1 MSLRKRNKMQAPLFK
16 PQTEWFPP
24 DDFPD
29 LSKYNEIAI
38 DLETKDPDLKT
49 KGSSSMRGQG
59 DVVGIAIAVK
69 DWAGYYP
76 IAHESGPNMERKKVL
91 GWFADVL
98 KTSADKIFHNAIYD
112 MCWIHRLGLTV
123 HGTVIDTMV
132 MTSLVDEN
140 RFRYD
145 LNSVAQHYTGM
156 GKNESAL
163 QEAAKEWGVDPKAEM
178 YKLPAMYVGEYAERD
193 AEVTLA
199 LWQELKKE
207 IEHQD
212 LQSIVEVEQK
222 VFPCILDMKIKGVR
236 VSESQVDQ
244 LDHQLKLS
252 YDKYIKRINDDTGIY
267 PEVWAAKSIELVCNK
282 LGIDDFDRTEKTQ
295 KPSFTKNYL
304 KNHKHPVLRAIASAR
319 ELDKLKNTFLESI
332 KNYVHNG
339 RIHADIHQLK
349 GDFGGTITG
358 RLSYSNPN
366 LQQLPNYSNI
376 GKGIRS
382 IFMPEKGHRWG
393 CFDYSQQE
401 PRLVVHYALA
411 TLGTTGVQS
420 IADKYDEARE
430 NPDDLDIQLAAD
442 FHSMVAEIADIE
454 RGQAKTINLGLF
466 YGMGKAKLQA
476 QLGVTD
482 SVARDLLA
490 AYHHR
495 VPFVKQLIH
504 HTMDRAQQRGWIRT
518 ILGRKCRFNMWEPAT
533 FGMHKPQT
541 FEDASIE
548 HGSRNIKRAFT
559 YKALNKLIQGSAADM
574 TKQAMINLREA
585 GITPMIQ
592 LHDELNV
599 SYENE
604 QEADKIKEIME
615 QAVPLKVP
623 NKVDFEDGE
632 CWGDIV
638 NNREEEEDKDFF

>member
-1 MSLRKRNKMQAPLFK
+1 MIQRPLFAA
-16 PQTEWFPP
+16 QTEWFPP

-29 LSKYNEIAI
+29 LSKYDEIAI

-69 DWAGYYP
+69 DWSGYYP

-98 KTSADKIFHNAIYD
+98 KTNADKIFHNAIYD
-112 MCWIHRLGLTV
+112 MCWIHRLGFKV
-123 HGTVIDTMV
+123 QGTIVDTMI

-163 QEAAKEWGVDPKAEM
+163 QEAAKEWGIDPKAEM

-212 LQSIVEVEQK
+212 LQSIVEIEQK

-244 LDHQLKLS
+244 LDHQLKKS
-252 YDKYIKRINDDTGIY
+252 YDKYIKRIHDDTGIY

-282 LGIDDFDRTEKTQ
+282 LGIDDFDRTEKTK

-304 KNHKHPVLRAIASAR
+304 KNHKHKVLRAIASAR

-332 KNYVHNG
+332 KNYVYKG

-366 LQQLPNYSNI
+366 LQQLPNYTNI

-382 IFMPEKGHRWG
+382 IFMPEEGHRWG

-420 IADKYDEARE
+420 IADKYDEAGE
-430 NPDDLDIQLAAD
+430 NPDDPKIQKAAD
-442 FHSMVAEIADIE
+442 FHSMVAEIADID

-482 SVARDLLA
+482 QVARNLLA
-490 AYHHR
+490 TYHSK

-541 FEDASIE
+541 FDDACME

-574 TKQAMINLREA
+574 TKRAMINLRES

-599 SYENE
+599 SYENKE
-604 QEADKIKEIME
+604 EAVKIKEIME

-638 NNREEEEDKDFF
+638 NNQEEQVDEDF

>member
-1 MSLRKRNKMQAPLFK
+1 MIQKPLFSA
-16 PQTEWFPP
+16 QVEWSPP

-29 LSKYNEIAI
+29 LSKYDEISI

-49 KGSSSMRGQG
+49 KGSASMRGQG

-76 IAHESGPNMERKKVL
+76 IAHENGPNMNRKQVL
-91 GWFADVL
+91 GWFEDVL
-98 KTSADKIFHNAIYD
+98 KTKADKIFHNAIYD
-112 MCWIHRLGLTV
+112 MCWIYRLGLTV
-123 HGTVIDTMV
+123 QGTIIDTMV
-132 MTSLVDEN
+132 MASLVDEN

-145 LNSVAQHYTGM
+145 LNSVAYDYTGM

-163 QEAAKEWGVDPKAEM
+163 QEAAKDWGIDAKAEM

-212 LQSIVEVEQK
+212 LQSIVELEQK

-236 VSESQVDQ
+236 VSEDQVDQ
-244 LDHQLKLS
+244 LDHQLEKDYNS
-252 YDKYIKRINDDTGIY
+252 YIERIKNDTDIF
-267 PEVWAAKSIELVCNK
+267 PEVWAAKSIENVCNK

-304 KNHKHPVLRAIASAR
+304 KNHSNPVLRAIASAR
-319 ELDKLKNTFLESI
+319 QVDKLKNTFLKSI
-332 KNYVHNG
+332 RNYVYNG
-339 RIHADIHQLK
+339 RIHADIHQLR
-349 GDFGGTITG
+349 GAFGGTITG

-366 LQQLPNYSNI
+366 LQQLPNYTSI

-382 IFMPEKGHRWG
+382 IFVPEEGLRWG

-411 TLGTTGVQS
+411 TLGTTGVAS
-420 IADKYDEARE
+420 ISDKYHKAEEEGASKEDKK
-430 NPDDLDIQLAAD
+430 AAD
-442 FHSMVAEIADIE
+442 FHSMVADIANIP
-454 RGQAKTINLGLF
+454 RSQAKTINLGLF

-476 QLGVTD
+476 QLGVSD
-482 SVARDLLA
+482 SVAKDLLLT
-490 AYHHR
+490 YHQK

-518 ILGRKCRFNMWEPAT
+518 ILGRKCRFDKWEPAT

-541 FEDASIE
+541 FEDASME

-574 TKQAMINLREA
+574 TKQAMVNLREA

-599 SYENE
+599 SYENDA
-604 QEADKIKEIME
+604 EADKIIKIME
-615 QAVPLKVP
+615 EAVPLKVP

-638 NNREEEEDKDFF
+638 DNKEEQIDEDF

>member
-123 HGTVIDTMV
+123 HGTVVDTMI

-252 YDKYIKRINDDTGIY
+252 YDKYIKRINNDTGIY

-282 LGIDDFDRTEKTQ
+282 LGINDFDRTEKTQ

-332 KNYVHNG
+332 KNYVYNG

-366 LQQLPNYSNI
+366 LQQLPNYTNI
-376 GKGIRS
+376 GMGIRS
-382 IFMPEKGHRWG
+382 IFMPEEGHRWG

-430 NPDDLDIQLAAD
+430 NPDNPDIQLAAD

-482 SVARDLLA
+482 QVARNLLA
-490 AYHHR
+490 TYHSK

-541 FEDASIE
+541 FDDACME

-574 TKQAMINLREA
+574 TKQAMINLRAA

-599 SYENE
+599 SYENK

-638 NNREEEEDKDFF
+638 NNQEEQIDEDF

>member
-1 MSLRKRNKMQAPLFK
+1 MIQKPLFTA
-16 PQTEWFPP
+16 QTEWFPP

-29 LSKYNEIAI
+29 LSKYDEIAI

-59 DVVGIAIAVK
+59 DVVGIAVAVR
-69 DWAGYYP
+69 DWSGYYP

-91 GWFADVL
+91 GWFQDVL
-98 KTSADKIFHNAIYD
+98 KTNADKIFHNAIYD

-123 HGTVIDTMV
+123 HGTVVDTMV

-163 QEAAKEWGVDPKAEM
+163 QEAAKDWGVDPKAEM

-212 LQSIVEVEQK
+212 LQSIVETEQK

-252 YDKYIKRINDDTGIY
+252 YDKYIKRIHDDTGIY

-304 KNHKHPVLRAIASAR
+304 KKHKHPVLRAIASAR

-332 KNYVHNG
+332 KNYVYNG
-339 RIHADIHQLK
+339 KIHADIHQLK

-382 IFMPEKGHRWG
+382 IFMPEEGHRWG

-420 IADKYDEARE
+420 IADKYDEAGK
-430 NPDDLDIQLAAD
+430 NPDDLEIQKAAD
-442 FHSMVAEIADIE
+442 FHSMVAHIADIP

-482 SVARDLLA
+482 QVAKDLLA
-490 AYHHR
+490 TYHHR

-541 FEDASIE
+541 FEEASME

-592 LHDELNV
+592 IHDELNV

-604 QEADKIKEIME
+604 QGADKIKEIME

-638 NNREEEEDKDFF
+638 NNREEEEDEDFF

>member
-1 MSLRKRNKMQAPLFK
+1 MIQKPLFAV
-16 PQTEWFPP
+16 QTEWFPP

-29 LSKYNEIAI
+29 LSKYDEISI

-69 DWAGYYP
+69 DWSGYYP

-91 GWFADVL
+91 GWFQDVL
-98 KTSADKIFHNAIYD
+98 KTKADKVFHNAIYD

-123 HGTVIDTMV
+123 HGTVVDTMI

-145 LNSVAQHYTGM
+145 LNSVAQHYTGI

-212 LQSIVEVEQK
+212 LQSIVELEQK

-236 VSESQVDQ
+236 VSEAQVDQ
-244 LDHQLKLS
+244 LDHQLKKS

-332 KNYVHNG
+332 KNYVYNG

-358 RLSYSNPN
+358 RLSYSKPN
-366 LQQLPNYSNI
+366 LQQLPNYTNV
-376 GKGIRS
+376 GMGIRS
-382 IFMPEKGHRWG
+382 IFMPEEGHRWG

-411 TLGTTGVQS
+411 TLGTTGVAS
-420 IADKYDEARE
+420 IADRYDEARE
-430 NPDDLDIQLAAD
+430 NPDDPNIQLAAD
-442 FHSMVAEIADIE
+442 FHSMVANIAGIP

-482 SVARDLLA
+482 QVARDLLA
-490 AYHHR
+490 TYHSK

-518 ILGRKCRFNMWEPAT
+518 ILGRRCRFNMWEPAT

-541 FEDASIE
+541 FEDASME

-604 QEADKIKEIME
+604 KEAIKIKEIME

-632 CWGDIV
+632 CWGDII
-638 NNREEEEDKDFF
+638 NNQEEQVDKDF

>member
-1 MSLRKRNKMQAPLFK
+1 MIQKPLFAV
-16 PQTEWFPP
+16 QTEWFPP

-29 LSKYNEIAI
+29 LSKYDEISI

-69 DWAGYYP
+69 DWSGYYP

-91 GWFADVL
+91 GWFQDVL
-98 KTSADKIFHNAIYD
+98 KTKADKVFHNAIYD

-123 HGTVIDTMV
+123 HGTVVDTMI

-145 LNSVAQHYTGM
+145 LNSVAQHYTGI

-212 LQSIVEVEQK
+212 LQSIVELEQK

-236 VSESQVDQ
+236 VSEAQVDQ
-244 LDHQLKLS
+244 LDHQLKKS

-332 KNYVHNG
+332 KNYVYNG

-358 RLSYSNPN
+358 RLSYSKPN
-366 LQQLPNYSNI
+366 LQQLPNYTDI
-376 GKGIRS
+376 GMGIRS
-382 IFMPEKGHRWG
+382 IFIPEEGHRWG

-420 IADKYDEARE
+420 IADRYDEARE
-430 NPDDLDIQLAAD
+430 NPDDPNIQLAAD
-442 FHSMVAEIADIE
+442 FHSMVANIAGIP

-476 QLGVTD
+476 QLGVTEV
-482 SVARDLLA
+482 VAKNLLA
-490 AYHHR
+490 VYHSK

-518 ILGRKCRFNMWEPAT
+518 ILGRRCRFNMWEPAT

-541 FEDASIE
+541 FEDASME

-604 QEADKIKEIME
+604 KEAIKIKEIME

-632 CWGDIV
+632 CWGDII
-638 NNREEEEDKDFF
+638 NNQEEQVDKDF

>member
-1 MSLRKRNKMQAPLFK
+1 MTQKSIFK
-16 PQTEWFPP
+16 AQTEWFPP
-24 DDFPD
+24 DEFPD
-29 LSKYNEIAI
+29 LSKYDEISI

-49 KGSSSMRGQG
+49 KGTSSMRGQG

-69 DWAGYYP
+69 NWSAYYP
-76 IAHESGPNMERKKVL
+76 IAHESGSNMERKKVL
-91 GWFADVL
+91 GWFQDVL
-98 KTSADKIFHNAIYD
+98 KTKADKIFHNAIYD

-123 HGTVIDTMV
+123 HGTIIDTMI

-145 LNSVAQHYTGM
+145 LNSVSYDYTGM
-156 GKNESAL
+156 NKNETAL
-163 QEAAKEWGVDPKAEM
+163 QEAAKDWGVDPKAEM
-178 YKLPAMYVGEYAERD
+178 YKLPAMYAGEYAEKD
-193 AEVTLA
+193 AEITLA

-207 IEHQD
+207 IGFQD
-212 LQSIVEVEQK
+212 LESIVELEQK
-222 VFPCILDMKIKGVR
+222 VFPCILEMKIKGVR
-236 VSESQVDQ
+236 VSELQVEQ
-244 LDHQLKLS
+244 LEHQLKKS
-252 YDKYIKRINDDTGIY
+252 YDHYIKRIHDDTGIY
-267 PEVWAAKSIELVCNK
+267 PEVWAAKSIESVCKELN
-282 LGIDDFDRTEKTQ
+282 IDDFDRTEKTK

-319 ELDKLKNTFLESI
+319 ELDKLNNTFLESI
-332 KNYVHNG
+332 KNYVYKG
-339 RIHADIHQLK
+339 RIHADIHQLR

-366 LQQLPNYSNI
+366 LQQLPNYTNI
-376 GKGIRS
+376 GMGIRS
-382 IFMPEKGHRWG
+382 IFMPEEGHRWG

-411 TLGTTGVQS
+411 TLGTTGVAS
-420 IADKYDEARE
+420 IADEYEQGK
-430 NPDDLDIQLAAD
+430 AD
-442 FHSMVAEIADIE
+442 FHSMVAKIADIP

-466 YGMGKAKLQA
+466 YGMGRAKLQA
-476 QLGVTD
+476 QLGVTEQT
-482 SVARDLLA
+482 AKELLA
-490 AYHHR
+490 TYHNK
-495 VPFVKQLIH
+495 VPFVKQLIY

-541 FEDASIE
+541 FEDASLE

-574 TKQAMINLREA
+574 TKQAMINLKEA
-585 GITPMIQ
+585 GMTPMIQ
-592 LHDELNV
+592 LHDELNI
-599 SYENE
+599 SYETE
-604 QEADKIKEIME
+604 QQADKIREIME

-638 NNREEEEDKDFF
+638 NNREEQFDEDF

>member
-1 MSLRKRNKMQAPLFK
+1 MIQKPLFAA
-16 PQTEWFPP
+16 QTEWFPP

-29 LSKYNEIAI
+29 LSKYDEIAI

-59 DVVGIAIAVK
+59 DVVGIAIAVR
-69 DWAGYYP
+69 DWSGYYP

-98 KTSADKIFHNAIYD
+98 KTKADKVFHNAIYD

-123 HGTVIDTMV
+123 HGTVVDTMI

-252 YDKYIKRINDDTGIY
+252 YDKYIKRIHDDTGMY

-332 KNYVHNG
+332 KNYVYNG

-366 LQQLPNYSNI
+366 LQQLPNYTNI
-376 GKGIRS
+376 GMGIRS
-382 IFMPEKGHRWG
+382 IFMPEEGHRWG

-430 NPDDLDIQLAAD
+430 NPDDPGIQLAAD

-482 SVARDLLA
+482 QVARNLLA
-490 AYHHR
+490 TYHSK

-541 FEDASIE
+541 FEDASME

-599 SYENE
+599 SYENK
-604 QEADKIKEIME
+604 QEAVKIKEIME

-632 CWGDIV
+632 CWGDII
-638 NNREEEEDKDFF
+638 NNQEEQVDEDF

>member
-304 KNHKHPVLRAIASAR
+304 KNHGHPVLRAIASAR

-366 LQQLPNYSNI
+366 LQQLPNYTNI
-376 GKGIRS
+376 GMGIRS
-382 IFMPEKGHRWG
+382 IFMPEEGHRWG

-420 IADKYDEARE
+420 IAEKYDNARD
-430 NPDDLDIQLAAD
+430 NPGDLDIQKAAD
-442 FHSMVAEIADIE
+442 FHSMVAEIADIP

-541 FEDASIE
+541 FEEASLE

-638 NNREEEEDKDFF
+638 NNREEQIDEDF

>member
-1 MSLRKRNKMQAPLFK
+1 MIQKPLFAV
-16 PQTEWFPP
+16 QTEWFPP

-29 LSKYNEIAI
+29 LSKYDEIAI

-59 DVVGIAIAVK
+59 DVVGIAIAVR
-69 DWAGYYP
+69 DWSGYYP

-98 KTSADKIFHNAIYD
+98 KTKADKVFHNAIYD

-123 HGTVIDTMV
+123 HGTVVDTMI

-252 YDKYIKRINDDTGIY
+252 YDKYIKRINNDTGIY

-332 KNYVHNG
+332 KNYVYNG

-366 LQQLPNYSNI
+366 LQQLPNYTNI
-376 GKGIRS
+376 GMGIRS
-382 IFMPEKGHRWG
+382 IFMPEEGHRWG

-430 NPDDLDIQLAAD
+430 NPDDPEIQLAAD
-442 FHSMVAEIADIE
+442 FHSMVAKIADIE

-482 SVARDLLA
+482 QVARNLLA
-490 AYHHR
+490 TYHSK

-541 FEDASIE
+541 FDDACME

-592 LHDELNV
+592 IHDELNV

-604 QEADKIKEIME
+604 QGADKVKEIME

>member
-1 MSLRKRNKMQAPLFK
+1 MIQRPLFAA
-16 PQTEWFPP
+16 QTEWFPP
-24 DDFPD
+24 EDFPD
-29 LSKYNEIAI
+29 LSKYDEIAI

-69 DWAGYYP
+69 DWSGYYP

-98 KTSADKIFHNAIYD
+98 KTNADKIFHNAIYD
-112 MCWIHRLGLTV
+112 MCWIHRLGFKV
-123 HGTVIDTMV
+123 QGTIVDTMI

-145 LNSVAQHYTGM
+145 LNSVAQYYTGM

-163 QEAAKEWGVDPKAEM
+163 QEAAKEWGIDPKAEM

-212 LQSIVEVEQK
+212 LQSIVEIEQK
-222 VFPCILDMKIKGVR
+222 VFPCIFDMKIKGVR

-252 YDKYIKRINDDTGIY
+252 YDKYIKRINNDTGIY

-332 KNYVHNG
+332 KNYVYNG

-366 LQQLPNYSNI
+366 LQQLPNYTNI

-382 IFMPEKGHRWG
+382 IFMPEEGHRWG

-420 IADKYDEARE
+420 IADKYDEAGE
-430 NPDDLDIQLAAD
+430 NPDDPEIQKAAD
-442 FHSMVAEIADIE
+442 FHSMVAEIADID

-482 SVARDLLA
+482 QVARNLLA
-490 AYHHR
+490 TYHSK

-541 FEDASIE
+541 FDDACME

-574 TKQAMINLREA
+574 TKRAMINLRES

-599 SYENE
+599 SYENKE
-604 QEADKIKEIME
+604 EAVKIKEIME

-632 CWGDIV
+632 CWGDII
-638 NNREEEEDKDFF
+638 NNQEDSVDEDF

>member
-1 MSLRKRNKMQAPLFK
+1 MIQRPLFAA
-16 PQTEWFPP
+16 QTEWFPP
-24 DDFPD
+24 EDFPD
-29 LSKYNEIAI
+29 LSKYDEIAI

-69 DWAGYYP
+69 DWSGYYP

-98 KTSADKIFHNAIYD
+98 KTNADKIFHNAIYD
-112 MCWIHRLGLTV
+112 MCWIHRLGFKV
-123 HGTVIDTMV
+123 QGTIVDTMI

-145 LNSVAQHYTGM
+145 LNSVAQYYTGM

-163 QEAAKEWGVDPKAEM
+163 QEAAKEWGIDPKAEM

-212 LQSIVEVEQK
+212 LQSIVEIEQK
-222 VFPCILDMKIKGVR
+222 VFPCIFDMKIKGVR

-252 YDKYIKRINDDTGIY
+252 YDKYIKRINNDTGIY

-332 KNYVHNG
+332 KNYVYNG

-366 LQQLPNYSNI
+366 LQQLPNYTNI

-382 IFMPEKGHRWG
+382 IFMPEEGRRWG

-420 IADKYDEARE
+420 IADRYDEAGE
-430 NPDDLDIQLAAD
+430 NPDDPEIQKAAD
-442 FHSMVAEIADIE
+442 FHSMVAEIADID

-482 SVARDLLA
+482 QVARNLLA
-490 AYHHR
+490 TYHSK

-541 FEDASIE
+541 FDDACME

-574 TKQAMINLREA
+574 TKRAMINLRES

-599 SYENE
+599 SYENKE
-604 QEADKIKEIME
+604 EAVKIKEIME

-638 NNREEEEDKDFF
+638 NNQEEQVDEDF

>member
-1 MSLRKRNKMQAPLFK
+1 MIQKPLFAV
-16 PQTEWFPP
+16 QTEWFPP

-29 LSKYNEIAI
+29 LSKYDEIAI

-69 DWAGYYP
+69 DWSGYYP

-98 KTSADKIFHNAIYD
+98 KTKADKVFHNAIYD

-123 HGTVIDTMV
+123 HGTVVDTMI

-332 KNYVHNG
+332 KNYVYNG

-382 IFMPEKGHRWG
+382 IFMPEEGHRWG

-430 NPDDLDIQLAAD
+430 NPDDPDIQLAAD

-482 SVARDLLA
+482 QVARNLLA
-490 AYHHR
+490 TYHSK

-541 FEDASIE
+541 FEDASME

-592 LHDELNV
+592 IHDELNV

-604 QEADKIKEIME
+604 QGADKIKEIME

>member
-1 MSLRKRNKMQAPLFK
+1 MQAPLFK

-98 KTSADKIFHNAIYD
+98 KTNADKIFHNAIYD

-212 LQSIVEVEQK
+212 LQSIVDVEQK

-304 KNHKHPVLRAIASAR
+304 KNHSHPVLRAIASAR

-366 LQQLPNYSNI
+366 LQQLPNYTNI
-376 GKGIRS
+376 GMGIRS
-382 IFMPEKGHRWG
+382 IFMPEEGHRWG

-420 IADKYDEARE
+420 IAEKYDNARD
-430 NPDDLDIQLAAD
+430 NPYDLDIQKAAD
-442 FHSMVAEIADIE
+442 FHSMVAEIADIP

-541 FEDASIE
+541 FEEASLE

-574 TKQAMINLREA
+574 TKQAMINLRAA

-638 NNREEEEDKDFF
+638 NNREEQIDEDF

>member
-1 MSLRKRNKMQAPLFK
+1 MIQKPLFTA
-16 PQTEWFPP
+16 QTEWFPP

-29 LSKYNEIAI
+29 LSKYDEIAI

-69 DWAGYYP
+69 DWSGYYP

-91 GWFADVL
+91 GWFQDVL
-98 KTSADKIFHNAIYD
+98 KTKADKIFHNAIYD

-123 HGTVIDTMV
+123 HGTVVDTMV

-145 LNSVAQHYTGM
+145 LNSVAQYYTGM

-163 QEAAKEWGVDPKAEM
+163 QEAAKDWGVDPKAEM

-212 LQSIVEVEQK
+212 LQSIVELEQK
-222 VFPCILDMKIKGVR
+222 VFPCILDMKVKGVR

-252 YDKYIKRINDDTGIY
+252 YDKYIKRIHDDTGMY

-332 KNYVHNG
+332 KNYVYNG

-382 IFMPEKGHRWG
+382 IFMPEEGHRWG

-420 IADKYDEARE
+420 IADKYDEAGE
-430 NPDDLDIQLAAD
+430 NPNDPDIQLAAD
-442 FHSMVAEIADIE
+442 FHSMVAKIADIP

-482 SVARDLLA
+482 QVARDLLA
-490 AYHHR
+490 TYHSK

-541 FEDASIE
+541 FEDASME

-592 LHDELNV
+592 IHDELNV
-599 SYENE
+599 SYENK
-604 QEADKIKEIME
+604 QEAVKIKEIME

-632 CWGDIV
+632 CWGDII
-638 NNREEEEDKDFF
+638 NNQEEQVDEDF

>member
-1 MSLRKRNKMQAPLFK
+1 MIQKPLFAA
-16 PQTEWFPP
+16 QTEWFPP

-29 LSKYNEIAI
+29 LSKYDEIAI

-59 DVVGIAIAVK
+59 DVVGIAIAVR
-69 DWAGYYP
+69 DWSGYYP

-98 KTSADKIFHNAIYD
+98 KTKADKVFHNAIYD

-123 HGTVIDTMV
+123 HGTVVDTMI

-332 KNYVHNG
+332 KNYVYNG

-366 LQQLPNYSNI
+366 LQQLPNYTNI
-376 GKGIRS
+376 GMGIRS
-382 IFMPEKGHRWG
+382 IFMPEEGHRWG

-430 NPDDLDIQLAAD
+430 NPDDPDIQLAAD

-482 SVARDLLA
+482 QVARNLLA
-490 AYHHR
+490 TYHSK

-541 FEDASIE
+541 FEDASME

-599 SYENE
+599 SYENK
-604 QEADKIKEIME
+604 QEAVKIKEIME

-632 CWGDIV
+632 CWGDII
-638 NNREEEEDKDFF
+638 NNQEEQVDEDF

>member
-1 MSLRKRNKMQAPLFK
+1 MIQKPLFAA
-16 PQTEWFPP
+16 QTEWFPP

-29 LSKYNEIAI
+29 LSKYDEIAI

-59 DVVGIAIAVK
+59 DVVGIAIAVR
-69 DWAGYYP
+69 DWSGYYP

-98 KTSADKIFHNAIYD
+98 KTKADKVFHNAIYD

-123 HGTVIDTMV
+123 HGTVVDTMI

-145 LNSVAQHYTGM
+145 LNSVAQFYTGM

-163 QEAAKEWGVDPKAEM
+163 QEAAKDWGVDPKAEM

-212 LQSIVEVEQK
+212 LQSIVELEQK

-244 LDHQLKLS
+244 LDHQLKKS

-332 KNYVHNG
+332 KNYVYNG

-382 IFMPEKGHRWG
+382 IFMPEEGHRWG

-420 IADKYDEARE
+420 IADKYDEAGE
-430 NPDDLDIQLAAD
+430 NPDDLEIQKAAD
-442 FHSMVAEIADIE
+442 FHSMVAKIADID

-482 SVARDLLA
+482 QVARNLLA
-490 AYHHR
+490 TYHNK

-541 FEDASIE
+541 FEDASME

-592 LHDELNV
+592 IHDELNV

-604 QEADKIKEIME
+604 QGADKIKEIME

>member
-1 MSLRKRNKMQAPLFK
+1 MIQKPLFAA
-16 PQTEWFPP
+16 QTEWFPP

-29 LSKYNEIAI
+29 LSKYDEIAI

-59 DVVGIAIAVK
+59 DVVGIAIAVR
-69 DWAGYYP
+69 DWSGYYP

-98 KTSADKIFHNAIYD
+98 KTKADKVFHNAIYD

-123 HGTVIDTMV
+123 HGTVVDTMI

-163 QEAAKEWGVDPKAEM
+163 QEAAKDWGVDPKAEM

-252 YDKYIKRINDDTGIY
+252 YDKYIKRIHDDTGMY

-332 KNYVHNG
+332 KNYVYNG

-366 LQQLPNYSNI
+366 LQQLPNYTNI
-376 GKGIRS
+376 GMGIRS
-382 IFMPEKGHRWG
+382 IFMPEEGHRWG

-430 NPDDLDIQLAAD
+430 NPDDPGIQLAAD

-482 SVARDLLA
+482 QVARNLLA
-490 AYHHR
+490 TYHSK

-541 FEDASIE
+541 FENASME

-599 SYENE
+599 SYENK
-604 QEADKIKEIME
+604 QEAVKIKEIME

-632 CWGDIV
+632 CWGDII
-638 NNREEEEDKDFF
+638 NNQEDSVDEDF

>member
-1 MSLRKRNKMQAPLFK
+1 MIQKPMFAP
-16 PQTEWFPP
+16 QVEWFPP
-24 DDFPD
+24 EEFPD
-29 LSKYNEIAI
+29 LSKYGEISI

-59 DVVGIAIAVK
+59 DVVGIAVAVK
-69 DWAGYYP
+69 DWAAYYP
-76 IAHESGPNMERKKVL
+76 IAHESGPNLERKKVL
-91 GWFADVL
+91 GWFQDVL
-98 KTSADKIFHNAIYD
+98 KTKADKIFHNAIYD

-123 HGTVIDTMV
+123 HGTIVDTMI
-132 MTSLVDEN
+132 MTSLVNEN

-145 LNSVAQHYTGM
+145 LNSVANDYTGM

-178 YKLPAMYVGEYAERD
+178 YKLPAMYVGEYAEKD
-193 AEVTLA
+193 AEITLA

-207 IEHQD
+207 IEFQD
-212 LQSIVEVEQK
+212 LQSIVELEQK

-236 VSESQVDQ
+236 VSEEQVEG
-244 LDHQLKLS
+244 LEYKLKKT
-252 YDKYIKRINDDTGIY
+252 YDSHIKRIHDETGIY
-267 PEVWAAKSIELVCNK
+267 PEVWAAKSIESVCLR
-282 LGIDDFDRTEKTQ
+282 LGINDFDRTEKTK

-304 KNHKHPVLRAIASAR
+304 KNHEGHRNSKILRAVASAR
-319 ELDKLKNTFLESI
+319 ELDKLRNTFLKSI
-332 KNYVHNG
+332 KNYVYKG
-339 RIHADIHQLK
+339 RIHADIHQLR

-366 LQQLPNYSNI
+366 LQQLPNYSDI

-382 IFMPEKGHRWG
+382 IFLPEEGHRWG

-411 TLGTTGVQS
+411 TLGTTGVAS
-420 IADKYDEARE
+420 IADKYGEAYK
-430 NPDDLDIQLAAD
+430 NPDDLDIQKAAD
-442 FHSMVAEIADIE
+442 FHSMVAQIADIP

-476 QLGVTD
+476 QLGVTEA
-482 SVARDLLA
+482 VAKDLLA
-490 AYHHR
+490 TYHR
-495 VPFVKQLIH
+495 KVPFVKQLIY

-518 ILGRKCRFNMWEPAT
+518 ILGRKCRFNKWEPRT

-541 FEDASIE
+541 FEEASLE
-548 HGSRNIKRAFT
+548 HGLGNIKRAFT

-574 TKQAMINLREA
+574 TKQAMVNLREA

-604 QEADKIKEIME
+604 KQANNIKEIME

-632 CWGDIV
+632 CWGDII
-638 NNREEEEDKDFF
+638 NNREEAIDEDF